1 MNGPFHSPVVQM
13 RSLRTDWKKGVLVC
27 GEGWVGT
34 RKMRSSQMFYSGPED
49 TDDYL
54 LVVF

>member
-1 MNGPFHSPVVQM
+1 MVLSTLLLYKCALCKLTG
-13 RSLRTDWKKGVLVC
+13 KGVLVC

-54 LVVF
+54 LVVFVL